1 MRLSALGDVAMTI
14 PVLYP
19 VCKANPGTRF
29 IMLTKKWPASMFHDR
44 PANLMVVGID
54 TKDYKGVF
62 GLRRLASKLR
72 KQYQID
78 AVEKMIVDEGALE
91 FAFEGLRFY
100 DLMRVALRR
109 GDPAFLAN
117 KVYGRKGD
125 DQRDIMRSLISVDLN
140 NSNNWF
146 LKWNGQIGF

>member
-1 MRLSALGDVAMTI
+1 V
-14 PVLYP
+14 PV
-19 VCKANPGTRF
+19 
-29 IMLTKKWPASMFHDR
+29 
-44 PANLMVVGID
+44 D
-54 TKDYKGVF
+54 TLITDS
-62 GLRRLASKLR
+62 LQQI
-72 KQYQID
+72 QYQID

>member
-1 MRLSALGDVAMTI
+1 
-14 PVLYP
+14 
-19 VCKANPGTRF
+19 
-29 IMLTKKWPASMFHDR
+29 
-44 PANLMVVGID
+44 MVTHSRSQG
-54 TKDYKGVF
+54 
-62 GLRRLASKLR
+62 
-72 KQYQID
+72 
-78 AVEKMIVDEGALE
+78 
-91 FAFEGLRFY
+91 
-100 DLMRVALRR
+100 